1 MDWLSSSKGLFWIYG
16 KPGSGKSTLMNHL
29 AHNNRIKSDLERYC
43 PIEWIVLR
51 FFFDFR
57 TGKGVTNS
65 FEGLLRSLL
74 HQLINEI
81 PQIDVRGLDDGEKD
95 SISGWP
101 EHRLRDALRRS
112 LEGAKNGVCILVDG
126 LDEYEGSFLT
136 LIPFLQSLATS
147 NDSEKFP
154 IKICVSSRPEPV
166 LSQYLQHLPQLSM
179 SDHNAS
185 GIQSYCS
192 LTIEEM
198 KLVVLEGMNI
208 SRLSQLI
215 SERAEGVFLWARFAL
230 EELVQGHS
238 SGETFE
244 EILRRLRSI
253 PDSLEEIYDRM
264 LCRIPPLAKKEC
276 MVMLQ
281 LVCFAIKPLS
291 LQEHHAATEIAMGRD
306 VVIIEPSDGDKVSG
320 SVLEMYNTYAK
331 RLRAKAVGLLELV
344 KHDRSRR
351 LTVKLIH
358 RSVSTFLDQ
367 KGWQIL
373 GESGS
378 YDSAKHHSW
387 YVGICTRYLHR
398 LLRHLCPEDNT
409 SQGTGQDWFGANG
422 KLYGRLGVEEDQV
435 KSSYPFFTYSSGYI
449 FAHARSVE
457 RQGVSSYPLLH
468 DSLTEQLV
476 GLHTFCVT
484 QQLGRSACRPCYF
497 SSLKNL
503 VFKDFDP
510 IFVAFLHGLV
520 AYCKSDLAT
529 RVPAPGQKFWD
540 RALTCTIYSTPALN
554 DDIAQETSSLA
565 LQNITSVQ
573 QHHIEDSLKF
583 ADSLNPDSRKV
594 LKLVLGHES
603 VKDLRLTDGEGQE
616 VKFLSLYAQY
626 DRLLHYEVLELLV
639 DAAKRRGEDV
649 RQSCGPEGNLAET
662 LLKQPPSYVRKEKLK
677 FLRDYYQ
684 SMSWPFEYD
693 SDEIERKS

>member
-1 MDWLSSSKGLFWIYG
+1 MD
-16 KPGSGKSTLMNHL
+16 HL
-29 AHNNRIKSDLERYC
+29 AHNNRIKSDLERYW

-74 HQLINEI
+74 YQLINEI
-81 PQIDVRGLDDGEKD
+81 PQVDVRGLDDGEKD
-95 SISGWP
+95 SISSWP

-136 LIPFLQSLATS
+136 LIPFLQSLVTS
-147 NDSEKFP
+147 NDSEKIP

-185 GIQSYCS
+185 GIRSYSS

-198 KLVVLEGMNI
+198 KLVVFDGLDI
-208 SRLSQLI
+208 SQLSQLI
-215 SERAEGVFLWARFAL
+215 AGRAEGVFLWARFAL
-230 EELVQGHS
+230 EELVKGHS

-244 EILRRLRSI
+244 EVLKRLESI

-281 LVCFAIKPLS
+281 LVCFATVPLS
-291 LQEHHAATEIAMGRD
+291 LHEHHAATEIAMGRD
-306 VVIIEPSDGDKVSG
+306 VVIIEPTDGGKVSG
-320 SVLEMYNTYAK
+320 SMPEIYKIYAK
-331 RLRAKAVGLLELV
+331 RVRAKAVGLLELV
-344 KHDRSRR
+344 KDDHPKS

-358 RSVSTFLDQ
+358 RSVSTYLDQ

-373 GESGS
+373 GESES

-398 LLRHLCPEDNT
+398 LLRHLCPEDST
-409 SQGTGQDWFGANG
+409 SQGTGQDWLGANG
-422 KLYGRLGVEEDQV
+422 KLYGILGVEKDQV
-435 KSSYPFFTYSSGYI
+435 KSSYPFFTYSSVFI
-449 FAHARSVE
+449 FHHARYVE
-457 RQGVSSYPLLH
+457 IQGVSSYPLLH

-476 GLHTFCVT
+476 DLHAFCAPKE
-484 QQLGRSACRPCYF
+484 LGMGACQACLF
-497 SSLKNL
+497 SFKQNL
-503 VFKDFDP
+503 IFEDFDP

-529 RVPAPGQKFWD
+529 RIPAPGQKLWD
-540 RALTCTIYSTPALN
+540 RALRCAIYSTPALN
-554 DDIAQETSSLA
+554 DEIAQEILSVA

-573 QHHIEDSLKF
+573 QHHIEDALEVTGGTGP
-583 ADSLNPDSRKV
+583 LSRK
-594 LKLVLGHES
+594 LLELVLGHES

-616 VKFLSLYAQY
+616 IKLLWLYALPKI
-626 DRLLHYEVLELLV
+626 RPHYEILELLIE
-639 DAAKRRGEDV
+639 AAKCRGEDV

-662 LLKQPPSYVRKEKLK
+662 LLKQPPSYRRKRKLES
-677 FLRDYYQ
+677 LRDYYE

-693 SDEIERKS
+693 AEEVDDMGSEDNYLFRR